1 MLLAQH
7 KDILITNS
15 AHCTKRLSHTDA
27 QNYKQLA
34 GSLLGVEETREGAV
48 SWRLRGCCPFNHPIR
63 TSRACLNQPISALA
77 WSPATDTPTRP
88 AWREE
93 IQKPHVHQWE
103 EPHIKT
109 ASMWSQTTTFHWI
122 ITPSSNLNVCI
133 VMYWYP
139 RMKPESLQMLSVI

>member
-77 WSPATDTPTRP
+77 CFTSHRHT
-88 AWREE
+88 
-93 IQKPHVHQWE
+93 H
-103 EPHIKT
+103 
-109 ASMWSQTTTFHWI
+109 
-122 ITPSSNLNVCI
+122 TPSLEGGDSKTTRTPMGGATHQNSQHVITNHDISLNHNTFI
-133 VMYWYP
+133 
-139 RMKPESLQMLSVI
+139 QF